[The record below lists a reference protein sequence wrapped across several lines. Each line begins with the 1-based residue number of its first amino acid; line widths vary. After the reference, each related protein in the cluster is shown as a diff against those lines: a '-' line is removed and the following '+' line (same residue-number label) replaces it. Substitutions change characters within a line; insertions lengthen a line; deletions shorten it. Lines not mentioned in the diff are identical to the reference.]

1 MSKAWSGRFS
11 QPTDKLVEAFT
22 ESISFDARLAE
33 VDIRGSKAHAEML
46 SEVGL
51 ISKDEFQSIAKEL
64 DSIGEMIRRGEMTFS
79 SELEDIHLHIE
90 SELILSLIH
99 ISEPTRPY

>member
-22 ESISFDARLAE
+22 ESISFDARLAG

-51 ISKDEFQSIAKEL
+51 ITAGEFQSIANEL
-64 DSIGEMIRRGEMTFS
+64 DAIGEVIRRG
-79 SELEDIHLHIE
+79 
-90 SELILSLIH
+90 
-99 ISEPTRPY
+99 